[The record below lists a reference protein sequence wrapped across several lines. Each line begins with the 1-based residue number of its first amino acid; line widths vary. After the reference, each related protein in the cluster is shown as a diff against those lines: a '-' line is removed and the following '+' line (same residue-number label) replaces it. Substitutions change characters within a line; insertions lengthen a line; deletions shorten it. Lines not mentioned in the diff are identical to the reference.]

1 VVAAA
6 SPFSLQIAFSILDP
20 LDGLA
25 NGRIVTQTTDRDI
38 PGRANMHRKIA
49 ITFGV
54 ALSVFLFVSA
64 ATPTRIPSTQ
74 SKAEQEV
81 IMTLDEIITA
91 LVKRDGALIERV
103 FTDDYFTVFEG
114 GGVGDRARLIES
126 LKSTTSG
133 WDDWQRVETRVNLH
147 GDTAIVLC
155 RYKVKG
161 HNPRGSF
168 EADWRSIG
176 VMLKERGQWR
186 LAASQFTA
194 VKPPPPPKQ
203 P

>member
-1 VVAAA
+1 M
-6 SPFSLQIAFSILDP
+6 Q
-20 LDGLA
+20 
-25 NGRIVTQTTDRDI
+25 
-38 PGRANMHRKIA
+38 RKLA

-54 ALSVFLFVSA
+54 VLNIFLFVGA
-64 ATPTRIPSTQ
+64 ATPTRMLTNQ

-81 IMTLDEIITA
+81 IKVLDDIITA
-91 LVKRDGALIERV
+91 LVKRDGALIERI
-103 FTDDYFTVFEG
+103 FTDDYFTVFDSG
-114 GGVGDRARLIES
+114 AVGDRARLIES

-133 WDDWQRVETRVNLH
+133 WDDWQRVETKVNLH

-161 HNPRGSF
+161 HNPRGNY
-168 EADWRSIG
+168 EADWRSMG

-186 LAASQFTA
+186 LAASQFTV

>member
-1 VVAAA
+1 MHKK
-6 SPFSLQIAFSILDP
+6 IAFTL
-20 LDGLA
+20 
-25 NGRIVTQTTDRDI
+25 
-38 PGRANMHRKIA
+38 
-49 ITFGV
+49 GV
-54 ALSVFLFVSA
+54 ALSVFWFVSA
-64 ATPTRIPSTQ
+64 ATSARTHTNQ

-81 IMTLDEIITA
+81 IKVLDEIITA

-103 FTDDYFTVFEG
+103 FTDDYFTVFDNG
-114 GGVGDRARLIES
+114 AVGDRARLIES

-133 WDDWQRVETRVNLH
+133 WDDWQRVETKVNLH

-161 HNPRGSF
+161 HNPRGSY
-168 EADWRSIG
+168 EADWRSMG

-186 LAASQFTA
+186 LAASQFTV